1 MKPPPWCFGDAS
13 TGRPKKRIRP
23 RIKNRVNR
31 DIYNGFLRQIAKTV
45 HQLPPPWKSKST
57 GRPCRDPRACVIL
70 IEVHERFQMT
80 YEDVESFS
88 RMHIGLHHLVGARS
102 GEQLPGHS
110 VIHRAFFRIPMRY
123 WRRLNRLQLRPV
135 PEGEPIVA
143 IPDSTGMST
152 RNTSTWY
159 DIRIHRC
166 NTRHD
171 HVKVHL
177 MLVAATGQFAD
188 FRINGRGDATQLPV
202 LLSTF
207 SHVDKVPGDKAYAS
221 RANCRAVVA
230 KGGVPYFAL
239 KKQFKARAQGCIE
252 WRRMVLR
259 AWNDPVT
266 YGIEYHERSRVE
278 SSIFSLKRR
287 TGSRLTTR
295 KNRRYQARELAAE
308 IVAFNASQ
316 ALYIDLAE
324 EEGESLWVEIECN

>member
-1 MKPPPWCFGDAS
+1 MKPLPWYFGDAS
-13 TGRPKKRIRP
+13 TGKPKKRIRP
-23 RIKNRVNR
+23 KIKNRVNR
-31 DIYNGFLRQIAKTV
+31 DIYNGFLRQIAHTV
-45 HQLPPPWKSKST
+45 RDVPPPWKSTSL

-70 IEVHERFQMT
+70 LELRERFQLS
-80 YEDVESFS
+80 YEDMEAITRLSAA
-88 RMHIGLHHLVGARS
+88 LHHLVRADSDER
-102 GEQLPGHS
+102 LPGHS
-110 VIHRAFFRIPMRY
+110 VVHRAFFRIPMRY

-135 PEGEPIVA
+135 PEGEAIVA
-143 IPDSTGMST
+143 IPDSTGIGT

-159 DIRIHRC
+159 DIRIHRWS
-166 NTRHD
+166 TRHD
-171 HVKVHL
+171 HLKVHL
-177 MLVAATGQFAD
+177 VLVAATGQFAD
-188 FRINGRGDATQLPV
+188 FRINRRGDATQLPA

-221 RANCRAVVA
+221 HANCVAVTA

-239 KKQFKARAQGCIE
+239 KKHFSARAHGCIE

-259 AWNDPVT
+259 AWDDPVI

-295 KNRRYQARELAAE
+295 RNRRYQARELAAQ

-324 EEGESLWVEIECN
+324 EIGESLWTKCN